1 MAYRTDL
8 ALDEAERIE
17 TPPTGVKKEEI
28 SFDGVRITRIEVCD
42 EEGAAA
48 LHKPVGHYVTVQTGR
63 MIAGGEPGSA
73 AQTAVTGEVER
84 LLPQTGAVLVAGLGN
99 PEITPDALG
108 PAVAGKILAS
118 RHLSGEMTRNLGLG
132 DLRPVCAISTGVLGK
147 TGMETGELLRG
158 VVEQIRPAAVI
169 AVDALAS
176 SSLSRLGCTVQISDA
191 GIIPGSGVGNARRE
205 LSEKTLGVPVIAV
218 GVPTVV
224 DAATMA
230 EDLTGQQVRGE
241 EAARMM
247 VTPRE
252 IDTVVISAARLVALS
267 LNRALHP
274 TVLPE
279 DLMTLVG

>member
-8 ALDEAERIE
+8 ALDEAERIA
-17 TPPTGVKKEEI
+17 TPPAGVKKEEL

-48 LHKPVGHYVTVQTGR
+48 LHKPMGHYITVQTGR
-63 MIAGGEPGSA
+63 LTAAAEPGGA
-73 AQTAVTGEVER
+73 AQTAVTGEVGR

-118 RHLSGEMTRNLGLG
+118 RHLSGELTRNLGLG

-191 GIIPGSGVGNARRE
+191 GIVPGSGVGNARRE

-230 EDLTGQQVRGE
+230 EDLTGRQARE
-241 EAARMM
+241 DAAARMM

-274 TVLPE
+274 GVSPE
-279 DLMTLVG
+279 DLTALVG